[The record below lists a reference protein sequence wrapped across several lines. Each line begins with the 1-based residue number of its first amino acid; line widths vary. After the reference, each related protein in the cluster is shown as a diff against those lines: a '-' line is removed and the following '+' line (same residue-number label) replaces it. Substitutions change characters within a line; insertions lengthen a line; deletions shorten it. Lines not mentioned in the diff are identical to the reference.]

1 MVPDWK
7 DLLTAVNGLKRN
19 SEHWVKREVPNN
31 FSKRKMSHKIT
42 NRKEGKMKKKKDTN
56 TLKFFN
62 YNF

>member
-42 NRKEGKMKKKKDTN
+42 NRKEGKMKKKKKILIT
-56 TLKFFN
+56 
-62 YNF
+62 